1 MKATIFAHYF
11 KRAATEPMNIFVVT
25 VLPTVLIIILS
36 SVMGQNVPEGHEYL
50 LDYHGYNIIATNAAI
65 MMMTGFQFFAGLALL
80 DYLNGDFR
88 ADRRWRLFSTPVK
101 NNDFIFGAIAAV
113 FVYAVLQGLVIIGV
127 SLFMRVYWGN
137 IFVLLG
143 TLLLIAAIAQMFYM
157 LFFLLFK
164 NLQTIQ
170 TITQIVV
177 WIMLFASGWVS
188 MGPGAMEG
196 ESPVLEFFFTYGT
209 PISLAR
215 RAITE
220 SGIFADYGMGESLF
234 SMGILLAI
242 AVMMGTAVAVLGK
255 LKGFGDT
262 QKSITK
268 SLNTTAESL
277 KIEEPKAIGT
287 VKRVLITFL
296 RDMVGLE
303 SPQKATAKVAEVTD
317 EPLKI
322 EKVTISK
329 LDLKHSP
336 PNAGAGFT
344 MFQTALIRGFS
355 NPFSL
360 VLNALLP
367 IVFILVPGF
376 WEGEFASGFFFIGM
390 ALMYGALLAA
400 RSILN
405 DRMDGTIIR
414 IHTAP
419 VSTLNY
425 LTQNFLAAMIPLLV
439 QVVIVCFFGF
449 VIYDWPLGFTFA
461 LMLIYVLFAAAMVSM
476 SFAWSCIFKSKEVSY
491 STFAGAATVI
501 AMFSGFWFPLEF
513 LPSVLQYVGAI
524 FPAYWLSYGIIQLT
538 DYGVTSWYW
547 ISAGAILIFTG
558 LYLLFGGKR
567 RII

>member
-1 MKATIFAHYF
+1 MKATLFVHYF
-11 KRAATEPMNIFVVT
+11 KRVATQPMNIFVISL
-25 VLPTVLIIILS
+25 LPMMLMVILS
-36 SVMGQNVPEGHEYL
+36 YVLGQNPPEGHEYL
-50 LDYHGYNIIATNAAI
+50 LDYHGYNIVATNVAI
-65 MMMTGFQFFAGLALL
+65 MLMTGFQFFAGLALL
-80 DYLNGDFR
+80 DYLHGDFR
-88 ADRRWRLFSTPVK
+88 TDRRWRLFSAPVN
-101 NNDFIFGAIAAV
+101 NNDYIFGAISAV
-113 FVYAVLQGLVIIGV
+113 YVYAVSQGLLIIAA
-127 SLFMRVYWGN
+127 SLFLRVHWGN

-143 TLLLIAAIAQMFYM
+143 TLLLVAAIGQLLYM

-164 NLQTIQ
+164 KLTTVQTVVQ
-170 TITQIVV
+170 VIVWV
-177 WIMLFASGWVS
+177 MLFASGWVT

-196 ESPVLEFFFTYGT
+196 ESPVLDFFFTYGT

-220 SGIFADYGMGESLF
+220 SGIFADYGMGEALF

-242 AVMMGTAVAVLGK
+242 TVVMGTAVAVLGK

-262 QKSITK
+262 QKSIAK
-268 SLNTTAESL
+268 SLDTTAESL
-277 KIEEPKAIGT
+277 KIEETTATGT

-303 SPQKATAKVAEVTD
+303 RPQEATAKVAEVTD
-317 EPLKI
+317 EPVKI

-344 MFQTALIRGFS
+344 IFQTALIRGFS

-405 DRMDGTIIR
+405 DRMDGAIIR
-414 IHTAP
+414 IHAAP

-425 LTQNFLAAMIPLLV
+425 LTQNFLAAMVPLLV
-439 QVVIVCFFGF
+439 QVVVVCFFGF

-461 LMLIYVLFAAAMVSM
+461 LMLIYVLFAAAMVAM

-491 STFAGAATVI
+491 STFAGAATII

-513 LPSVLQYVGAI
+513 LPSILQYVGAI
-524 FPAYWLSYGIIQLT
+524 FPAYWLSYGIIQLM

-547 ISAGAILIFTG
+547 ISAVAILIFTG